1 MERKKRGY
9 KRLVEKKRDYRLFAI
24 ACEGSV
30 RERDYFECFEVLS
43 SRISVDLI
51 ADVDEDGNIITKTNE
66 DIKDYS
72 YKKQL
77 DYYLTYEN
85 GTMGWVFAFTEACN
99 QCNLQSLN
107 QYYRKLDWMESDYF
121 DSLIT
126 DKIIETLFSERQ
138 ENNKTYYM
146 FRNNNFIKSKEGE

>member
-1 MERKKRGY
+1 M
-9 KRLVEKKRDYRLFAI
+9 LINDIIEKKIDKYLEDQNI
-24 ACEGSV
+24 PN
-30 RERDYFECFEVLS
+30 YFYQCFLGE
-43 SRISVDLI
+43 LI
-51 ADVDEDGNIITKTNE
+51 KIFPQIIIHDIYYDAEYDEDGNIITKTNE

-77 DYYLTYEN
+77 DYYLTCEN
-85 GTMGWVFAFTEACN
+85 GTMGWGFAFTEACN

-126 DKIIETLFSERQ
+126 NKIIETLFSERQ
-138 ENNKTYYM
+138 ETTETYFM

>member
-1 MERKKRGY
+1 M
-9 KRLVEKKRDYRLFAI
+9 LINDIIEKKIDKYLEEQNI
-24 ACEGSV
+24 PN
-30 RERDYFECFEVLS
+30 YFYQCFLGE
-43 SRISVDLI
+43 LI
-51 ADVDEDGNIITKTNE
+51 KIFPQIIIPDIYYDAEYDEDGNMITKTNE
-66 DIKDYS
+66 DLKNYS

-77 DYYLTYEN
+77 DFYLTFEN
-85 GTMGWVFAFTEACN
+85 GTAGWVFAFTEACN

-138 ENNKTYYM
+138 ETNKTYYI
-146 FRNNNFIKSKEGE
+146 FRMNNTIKSKEGE